1 MSEDDEGRILGD
13 DRTQLVDE
21 DVRTRSMS
29 CCTCIRHK
37 RLLLFLVALVLI
49 ISGHVVAIYFAHF
62 KERWTC
68 NPEEGNCVPDFKV
81 LSFNTWGMPENLGS
95 QHKTE
100 RMNAIAQELS
110 KGEFDLYLFEELWM
124 RPDYWTLQA
133 KLPTYLDV
141 ATNTT
146 KKYEIT
152 EYWKLTNGKCDGRI
166 GPDGCSGLTVVSKY
180 PIKEVE
186 FYLYHICGN
195 PSKIFVDGECL
206 ASKGVGRIRLENPGN
221 LTDVKLDVYITH
233 TVAQPPSGHG
243 YDNIYYR
250 VKQVEQL
257 VEEILKKS
265 TADAIILGGD
275 FNTGPDFKKGTP
287 YQIIQDY
294 MENSLEDV
302 YYRLRQWLQPRWATY
317 ANERNTWS
325 FGIGDPITYDFIFH
339 RNQNRSRV
347 HLFTN
352 WFKMPFFTTPFKGQN
367 ISLSDHEPVSS
378 SFTIKQ
384 LTKPPPVPQE
394 GD

>member
-21 DVRTRSMS
+21 DVRTRSRS

-81 LSFNTWGMPENLGS
+81 LSFNTWGMPEAMGS
-95 QHKTE
+95 QDKTQ
-100 RMNAIAQELS
+100 RMEAIAQELS